1 MAAGTYRQGMVTYK
15 RAQRVAYAW
24 HGGKS
29 SPLYSFASTGTRIPG
44 LLAEIDDCL
53 SGGVM
58 TGRDRADLF
67 ALRRYVLNV
76 TMGQGI

>member
-1 MAAGTYRQGMVTYK
+1 MRRGTVTYK
-15 RAQRVAYAW
+15 RAQRIAYEW

-29 SPLYSFASTGTRIPG
+29 SPLYAFASTGSRIAG

-58 TGRDRADLF
+58 TGRDRTDLF